1 MGKNSRLSR
10 MIERRVARV
19 AGIAAAL
26 IVMSGI
32 VSCIMSCASGP
43 AAIPSW
49 TVHTPDPDAVNTFFT
64 GSGTGRT
71 AAEALENAQS
81 NLVASV
87 MQYMGTQVNVQTSA
101 TARASLDNYQAEL
114 IQSVSTESSGRL
126 SGFRIKDKQ
135 VYADKKSGTVQ
146 AYILATYSTVE
157 LNKERTRMDD
167 MAREKVDAVAVP
179 ETAGDSLFAEGR
191 AFQAVRKFLEAA
203 IAATAPGV
211 DNPRQK
217 VERNLSKAR
226 AAVAVLSLSIDGP
239 STGES
244 GKTPEKPFS
253 VLVLARSA
261 SLLPSSPSLLS
272 PPSPAADVAIS
283 LSLPRKLA
291 SGKIGSR
298 TELLRSDRNG
308 RVVYAASAPDFSG
321 STRVSAALDLQAELD
336 LAYSLPKEYSA
347 IVAALE
353 NDIASRT
360 VDIDWK
366 IVSAA
371 RGIPLAV
378 AIFETDQ
385 RGYSLADRPMSGG
398 LQEALRAAGFTVMQI
413 ASLPPAILLSGD
425 DTAVLAAA
433 RAAGVPAFAARITY
447 GAANIDAVAS
457 DGSMFIATASGGL
470 KTLDLASGALLHSA
484 SRSAQGIGAT
494 EDSAGHAALASL
506 GKNVF
511 GMELASSLP

>member
-1 MGKNSRLSR
+1 MEKNSRLSR
-10 MIERRVARV
+10 MIERRVARA

-26 IVMSGI
+26 IVMSGV

-191 AFQAVRKFLEAA
+191 ASQAVRKFLEAA

-226 AAVAVLSLSIDGP
+226 AAVAALSLSIDGP

-261 SLLPSSPSLLS
+261 SLLPSSPAPAAPSLLS

-413 ASLPPAILLSGD
+413 ASLSPAILLSGD

-494 EDSAGHAALASL
+494 EDSA
-506 GKNVF
+506 
-511 GMELASSLP
+511 